1 MTHTPSSL
9 FEMRPGSKMALLIA
23 FTGIGLIV
31 GGFLAF
37 SLAAAWLH
45 VGLRDIQ
52 SYLLQPQYAI
62 LMQLA
67 NALASIIAFG
77 LPSVGIALLSKGK
90 FVENLGFKNFASKEQ
105 VAWVV
110 LLAITGLIL
119 SGALGDLTQKI
130 PVSPTIRNW
139 ATHLEDQY
147 KKALY
152 AMTQMH
158 SIWDLAIALI
168 AVAVV
173 PAIVEELFFRA
184 SLQKTFLEWSGKP
197 MLSIV
202 VTAIIFSA
210 FHFSYFGFLSRMS
223 LGIVLGIV
231 YYQTKNIALPMFMH
245 FINNGIGVTTLY
257 FVRQDPQKMEQVV
270 EGNLSYYWTIVAVI
284 AIIFLLQKIKNS
296 QDARLE
302 ENI

>member
-90 FVENLGFKNFASKEQ
+90 FVENLGSFQRTS
-105 VAWVV
+105 
-110 LLAITGLIL
+110 
-119 SGALGDLTQKI
+119 
-130 PVSPTIRNW
+130 
-139 ATHLEDQY
+139 
-147 KKALY
+147 
-152 AMTQMH
+152 
-158 SIWDLAIALI
+158 
-168 AVAVV
+168 
-173 PAIVEELFFRA
+173 
-184 SLQKTFLEWSGKP
+184 
-197 MLSIV
+197 
-202 VTAIIFSA
+202 
-210 FHFSYFGFLSRMS
+210 S
-223 LGIVLGIV
+223 LGGFVGYNRFNIKWGIRGF
-231 YYQTKNIALPMFMH
+231 NP
-245 FINNGIGVTTLY
+245 
-257 FVRQDPQKMEQVV
+257 
-270 EGNLSYYWTIVAVI
+270 
-284 AIIFLLQKIKNS
+284 KNS
-296 QDARLE
+296 GFTHH
-302 ENI
+302 